1 MTSVVGDNAVIDWV
15 APDANGSPITS
26 YDIYVKTSTGSFL
39 ADAHC
44 DGTAPTVVRDKQ
56 CSIPLLTLQVSTTFA
71 LSQGDLIEAY
81 IVARNFY
88 GPSGNSNTGNG
99 GTILR
104 VPFPPVSISNNQAVT
119 SATQIAITW
128 LDGTQNGGATVQD
141 YQVSY
146 D

>member
-1 MTSVVGDNAVIDWV
+1 VTSVVGDNAVIDWV

-104 VPFPPVSISNNQAVT
+104 VPSCQYLKQSSSNQCDSDCNHLVRRN
-119 SATQIAITW
+119 SKW
-128 LDGTQNGGATVQD
+128 RRLGPRLP
-141 YQVSY
+141 S
-146 D
+146 